1 MTEQVLP
8 GAVLFDMDGLLID
21 SEPLWTVAENEI
33 AAELGGAFTPT
44 IKAAMIGQA
53 LPGAVRLLLAGLDT
67 PAARSADPDKIARR
81 LLARMEELFAEHLPL
96 QPGALELV
104 DAVRAA
110 GVATAL
116 VSSSYRLLVDSALVV
131 LGTGRFAV
139 TVAGDEVSASKPA
152 PEPYLAAAAR
162 LAVPPGRCVVLEDS
176 AAGMRSALAAGCA
189 CLLVPTFAPDQLPAG
204 VAVFGSLRDVDL
216 EILTGLLRTTSA
228 A

>member
-1 MTEQVLP
+1 MTTDLP

-33 AAELGGAFTPT
+33 AGEMGGTFTPT

-53 LPGAVRLLLAGLDT
+53 LPVAVPLLLAGLGT
-67 PAARSADPDKIARR
+67 PAARSADPDDVARR
-81 LLARMEELFAEHLPL
+81 LLARMAELFADHLPL

-131 LGTGRFAV
+131 LGTERFTV
-139 TVAGDEVSASKPA
+139 TVAGDEVSATKPA

-162 LAVPPGRCVVLEDS
+162 LAVHPERCVVLEDS

-189 CLLVPTFAPDQLPAG
+189 CLLVPTFAPDELPAC
-204 VAVFGSLRDVDL
+204 VAVYGSLGDVDL
-216 EILTGLLRTTSA
+216 EILAGLLRRTSA